1 MSNEDVLTNY
11 NAIGIDVIERMY
23 SDGYL
28 SIGGDESTRE
38 QARLGGIAAGHQVL
52 DVGSGLGG
60 PACLLAGEFGCNV
73 TGLDLVE
80 LNVAAARKAANAS
93 GVSDATR
100 FVQGDATAMDFADA
114 EFDVVWGQDAWCH
127 VDDKAALIA
136 ECARV
141 LKHNGRMVFSD
152 WVTLGQADV
161 ATAQAALDAAAS
173 PHMVAVERYVALL
186 QDHGLVVESRQDLS
200 ALFTRQYQQVM
211 AGLNDVSEQIV
222 QRWGQK
228 VFDIVAEKNGDILR
242 GFEQRAIG
250 GVRIV
255 AHKTHSQR

>member
-93 GVSDATR
+93 G
-100 FVQGDATAMDFADA
+100 
-114 EFDVVWGQDAWCH
+114 
-127 VDDKAALIA
+127 
-136 ECARV
+136 
-141 LKHNGRMVFSD
+141 
-152 WVTLGQADV
+152 
-161 ATAQAALDAAAS
+161 
-173 PHMVAVERYVALL
+173 
-186 QDHGLVVESRQDLS
+186 
-200 ALFTRQYQQVM
+200 
-211 AGLNDVSEQIV
+211 
-222 QRWGQK
+222 
-228 VFDIVAEKNGDILR
+228 
-242 GFEQRAIG
+242 
-250 GVRIV
+250 
-255 AHKTHSQR
+255 

>member
-114 EFDVVWGQDAWCH
+114 EFDVVCGQDAWCH
-127 VDDKAALIA
+127 VDDKAAFIA
-136 ECARV
+136 ECARP
-141 LKHNGRMVFSD
+141 
-152 WVTLGQADV
+152 QA
-161 ATAQAALDAAAS
+161 
-173 PHMVAVERYVALL
+173 
-186 QDHGLVVESRQDLS
+186 
-200 ALFTRQYQQVM
+200 
-211 AGLNDVSEQIV
+211 
-222 QRWGQK
+222 
-228 VFDIVAEKNGDILR
+228 
-242 GFEQRAIG
+242 QRAYGLRDGSRLARWTLRQLRRRWTRRPLPIWWPSS
-250 GVRIV
+250 VMSPYC
-255 AHKTHSQR
+255 KTMVL